1 MKMRLFSYIIGLCL
15 AFCLAACQSEDSL
28 NNSAVGYLY
37 LEASANTALS
47 TKSAVPENYKPKQLH
62 AEIRNAQNV
71 AVYQTD
77 DYDAEWQGKQF
88 ALPAGSYTIV
98 AHSHGF
104 NGQASGFDNPY
115 YYGTTTTTITA
126 GQKATASVTC
136 TLANV
141 KVSVQFDDA
150 FKKAFQTA
158 KVTVA
163 SQVSGIAPQE
173 VEMGRDIK
181 PIYVPVGTIKAMVS
195 VENKSSQTVS
205 MEKVIT
211 EVKARDHY
219 ILKYKVKQQGN
230 GSITVEADATER
242 QYTFNFM
249 VPTTAATTLQANA
262 ANAWSNFAL
271 LEGEVPSSEGELDAA
286 AMRFEWKKSTE
297 SSWQKQSATPNS
309 TKYTAKLTG
318 LTPNTAYTY
327 RMVYEKDGQSYTSK
341 EISFTT
347 EAQTALPNGKLDDWY
362 QSGNTWY
369 AISETDFKAG
379 RKFWDSSNPG
389 STTGAGALVNVN
401 PTTGNSAVVRTA
413 GGQSAQM
420 KSQFASA
427 FGIGKFAAASLYAGS
442 FKELVGAD
450 GAKINFGQP
459 FTARPTQLTGWYQ
472 FSTGKIDYC
481 GENQPANTVKKG
493 DTDLWSAYVVLTT
506 GTYEL
511 DNTKMNET
519 SKDFNALLHN
529 DKDDFV
535 VAYGALP
542 DAECIASSSWKKFT
556 VDLVYK
562 NLEKKPTHIIIVFSS
577 SKYGDYFTGSTQSLL
592 YLDDLELVYGDSPQT
607 K

>member
-1 MKMRLFSYIIGLCL
+1 MLLGFFS
-15 AFCLAACQSEDSL
+15 CQSEESL

-88 ALPAGSYTIV
+88 VLPAGSYTIV

-104 NGQASGFDNPY
+104 DGQASGFDNPY

-141 KVSVQFDDA
+141 KVSVQFDEA

-173 VEMGRDIK
+173 VEMGKEIK

-195 VENKSSQTVS
+195 VENKSSQTFS

-219 ILKYKVKQQGN
+219 ILKYRAKQQGN

-242 QYTFNFM
+242 TYTFNFM
-249 VPTTAATTLQANA
+249 VPTTATTTLQANA

-297 SSWQKQSATPNS
+297 SSWQQQSATSNS
-309 TKYTAKLTG
+309 TKYTAKLAG

-327 RMVYEKDGQSYTSK
+327 RMVYEKDGQTYTSK

-347 EAQTALPNGKLDDWY
+347 ETQTALPNGKLEDWY
-362 QSGNTWY
+362 QSGKTWY
-369 AISETDFKAG
+369 ADSQTNATSSSG
-379 RKFWDSSNPG
+379 SFWDSSNPG
-389 STTGAGALVNVN
+389 SAKYIGSNTSPETSVVHTANGK
-401 PTTGNSAVVRTA
+401 SAKLESKWAVL
-413 GGQSAQM
+413 
-420 KSQFASA
+420 
-427 FGIGKFAAASLYAGS
+427 KFAAASLYAGK
-442 FKELVGAD
+442 FIELIGTK
-450 GAKINFGQP
+450 GAKLRFGQP
-459 FTARPTQLTGWYQ
+459 FAERPIQLKGWAKYD
-472 FSTGKIDYC
+472 GVKIDRYNNPPE
-481 GENQPANTVKKG
+481 GTVAKG
-493 DTDLWSAYVVLTT
+493 DPDLWSGYIALVDLGKEDGIYV
-506 GTYEL
+506 
-511 DNTKMNET
+511 DNTDMSTFPDYNT
-519 SKDFNALLHN
+519 
-529 DKDDFV
+529 DDRV
-535 VAYGALP
+535 IAYGALP
-542 DAECIASSSWKKFT
+542 DSECGNSDWKQFNI
-556 VDLVYK
+556 DLVYRS
-562 NLEKKPTHIIIVFSS
+562 LTRKPTHIIIVFSS
-577 SKYGDYFTGSTQSLL
+577 SKYGDYFTGGAGSSL

>member
-1 MKMRLFSYIIGLCL
+1 MLLGFFS
-15 AFCLAACQSEDSL
+15 CQSEDSL

-104 NGQASGFDNPY
+104 DGQASGFDNPY

-141 KVSVQFDDA
+141 KVSVQFDEA

-173 VEMGRDIK
+173 VEMGKEIK

-219 ILKYKVKQQGN
+219 ILKYKIKQQGN

-242 QYTFNFM
+242 TYTFNFM
-249 VPTTAATTLQANA
+249 VPTTATTTLQANA
-262 ANAWSNFAL
+262 ANAWSDFAL

-297 SSWQKQSATPNS
+297 SSWQQQSATSSN

-327 RMVYEKDGQSYTSK
+327 RMVYEKDGQTYTSK

-347 EAQTALPNGKLDDWY
+347 ETQTALPNGKLDEWY
-362 QSGNTWY
+362 QSGKIWY
-369 AISETDFKAG
+369 ADTQTNATSSSG
-379 RKFWDSSNPG
+379 SFWDSSNPG
-389 STTGAGALVNVN
+389 SAKYIGSNTYPETGVVNTAN
-401 PTTGNSAVVRTA
+401 GKSAKLESKWAVL
-413 GGQSAQM
+413 
-420 KSQFASA
+420 
-427 FGIGKFAAASLYAGS
+427 KFAAASLYAGK
-442 FKELVGAD
+442 FIELIGTK
-450 GAKINFGQP
+450 GAKLRFGQP
-459 FTARPTQLTGWYQ
+459 FTERPIQLKGWAKYD
-472 FSTGKIDYC
+472 GVKIDRYNNPPE
-481 GENQPANTVKKG
+481 GTVAKG
-493 DTDLWSAYVVLTT
+493 DPDLWSGYIALVDLGKEDGIYV
-506 GTYEL
+506 
-511 DNTKMNET
+511 DNTDMSTFPDYNT
-519 SKDFNALLHN
+519 
-529 DKDDFV
+529 DDRV
-535 VAYGALP
+535 IAYGALP
-542 DAECIASSSWKKFT
+542 DSECGNSDWKQFNI
-556 VDLVYK
+556 DLVYK
-562 NLEKKPTHIIIVFSS
+562 SLTRKPTHIIIVFSS
-577 SKYGDYFTGSTQSLL
+577 SKYGDYFTGGAGSSL
-592 YLDDLELVYGDSPQT
+592 YLDDLELVYGEPQT

>member
-1 MKMRLFSYIIGLCL
+1 MKKFFSIIGL
-15 AFCLAACQSEDSL
+15 FCLLLGFFSCQSEDSL

-104 NGQASGFDNPY
+104 DGQASGFDNPY

-141 KVSVQFDDA
+141 KVSVQFDEA

-195 VENKSSQTVS
+195 VKNKSSQTFS

-219 ILKYKVKQQGN
+219 VLKYKVKQQGN

-242 QYTFNFM
+242 TYTFSFM
-249 VPTTAATTLQANA
+249 VPTTATTTLQANA

-297 SSWQKQSATPNS
+297 SSWQQQSATLSS

-327 RMVYEKDGQSYTSK
+327 RMVYEKDGQTYTSK

-347 EAQTALPNGKLDDWY
+347 ETQTALPNGKLEDWY
-362 QSGNTWY
+362 QSGKTWY
-369 AISETDFKAG
+369 ADSQTNATSSSG
-379 RKFWDSSNPG
+379 SFWDSSNPG
-389 STTGAGALVNVN
+389 SAKYIGSNTSPETSVVHTANGK
-401 PTTGNSAVVRTA
+401 SAKLESKWAVL
-413 GGQSAQM
+413 
-420 KSQFASA
+420 
-427 FGIGKFAAASLYAGS
+427 KFAAASLYAGK
-442 FKELVGAD
+442 FIELIGTK
-450 GAKINFGQP
+450 GAKLRFGQP
-459 FTARPTQLTGWYQ
+459 FTERPIQLKGWAKYD
-472 FSTGKIDYC
+472 GVNIDRYNNPPE
-481 GENQPANTVKKG
+481 GTVAKG
-493 DTDLWSAYVVLTT
+493 DPDLWSGYIALVDLGEKDGIYV
-506 GTYEL
+506 
-511 DNTKMNET
+511 DNTNMSTFPDYNT
-519 SKDFNALLHN
+519 
-529 DKDDFV
+529 DDRV
-535 VAYGALP
+535 IAYGALP
-542 DAECIASSSWKKFT
+542 DSECGNSGWKQFNIN
-556 VDLVYK
+556 LVYRS
-562 NLEKKPTHIIIVFSS
+562 LTRKPTHIIVVFSS
-577 SKYGDYFTGSTQSLL
+577 SKYGDYFTGGEHSAL

>member
-1 MKMRLFSYIIGLCL
+1 MLLGFFS
-15 AFCLAACQSEDSL
+15 CQSEDSL

-104 NGQASGFDNPY
+104 DGQASGFDNPY

-141 KVSVQFDDA
+141 KVSVQFDEA

-173 VEMGRDIK
+173 VEMGREIK

-249 VPTTAATTLQANA
+249 VPTTATTTLQANA

-271 LEGEVPSSEGELDAA
+271 LEGEVPSSEGELDAT

-297 SSWQKQSATPNS
+297 SSWQKQSATSSN
-309 TKYTAKLTG
+309 TKYTAKLAG

-327 RMVYEKDGQSYTSK
+327 RMVYEKDGQTYTSK

-347 EAQTALPNGKLDDWY
+347 ETQTALPNGKLDEWY
-362 QSGNTWY
+362 QSGEIWY
-369 AISETDFKAG
+369 ADSQTNATSSSG
-379 RKFWDSSNPG
+379 SFWDSSNPG
-389 STTGAGALVNVN
+389 SADYIGSNTTPETGVVHTANGKSAKLESKYAL
-401 PTTGNSAVVRTA
+401 
-413 GGQSAQM
+413 
-420 KSQFASA
+420 
-427 FGIGKFAAASLYAGS
+427 IKFAAASLYAGQ
-442 FKELVGAD
+442 FKELIGTN
-450 GAKINFGQP
+450 GAKLRFGQP
-459 FTARPTQLTGWYQ
+459 FTERPIQLKGWAKYN
-472 FSTGKIDYC
+472 GVKIDKY
-481 GENQPANTVKKG
+481 NNPPAGTVKKG
-493 DTDLWSAYVVLTT
+493 DPDLWSGYVALVDL
-506 GTYEL
+506 GEKDGIYV
-511 DNTKMNET
+511 DNTDMSTFPDYNT
-519 SKDFNALLHN
+519 DNR
-529 DKDDFV
+529 V
-535 VAYGALP
+535 IAYGALP
-542 DAECIASSSWKKFT
+542 DSECGNSDWKQFNI
-556 VDLVYK
+556 DLVYRS
-562 NLEKKPTHIIIVFSS
+562 LTRKPTHIIVVFSS
-577 SKYGDYFTGSTQSLL
+577 SKYGDYFTGGKGSKL
-592 YLDDLELVYGDSPQT
+592 YLDDLELVYGEPQT

>member
-1 MKMRLFSYIIGLCL
+1 MKKFFSIIGL
-15 AFCLAACQSEDSL
+15 FCLLLGFFSCQSEESL

-62 AEIRNAQNV
+62 VEIRNAQNV

-104 NGQASGFDNPY
+104 DGQASGFDNPY

-141 KVSVQFDDA
+141 KVSVQFDEA

-195 VENKSSQTVS
+195 VKNKSSQTFS

-219 ILKYKVKQQGN
+219 VLKYKVKQQGN

-242 QYTFNFM
+242 TYTFSFM
-249 VPTTAATTLQANA
+249 VPTTATTTLQANA

-271 LEGEVPSSEGELDAA
+271 LEGEVPSSDGELDAA
-286 AMRFEWKKSTE
+286 AMRFECVDIGRNTSGE
-297 SSWQKQSATPNS
+297 G
-309 TKYTAKLTG
+309 G
-318 LTPNTAYTY
+318 LLGFY
-327 RMVYEKDGQSYTSK
+327 
-341 EISFTT
+341 
-347 EAQTALPNGKLDDWY
+347 
-362 QSGNTWY
+362 
-369 AISETDFKAG
+369 
-379 RKFWDSSNPG
+379 
-389 STTGAGALVNVN
+389 
-401 PTTGNSAVVRTA
+401 
-413 GGQSAQM
+413 
-420 KSQFASA
+420 
-427 FGIGKFAAASLYAGS
+427 
-442 FKELVGAD
+442 
-450 GAKINFGQP
+450 
-459 FTARPTQLTGWYQ
+459 
-472 FSTGKIDYC
+472 
-481 GENQPANTVKKG
+481 
-493 DTDLWSAYVVLTT
+493 
-506 GTYEL
+506 
-511 DNTKMNET
+511 
-519 SKDFNALLHN
+519 
-529 DKDDFV
+529 
-535 VAYGALP
+535 
-542 DAECIASSSWKKFT
+542 
-556 VDLVYK
+556 
-562 NLEKKPTHIIIVFSS
+562 
-577 SKYGDYFTGSTQSLL
+577 
-592 YLDDLELVYGDSPQT
+592 
-607 K
+607 

>member
-1 MKMRLFSYIIGLCL
+1 MKKFFSIIGL
-15 AFCLAACQSEDSL
+15 FCLLLGFFSCQSEDSL

-104 NGQASGFDNPY
+104 DGQASGFDNPY

-242 QYTFNFM
+242 TYTFNFM

-271 LEGEVPSSEGELDAA
+271 LEGEMPSSEGELDAT

-297 SSWQKQSATPNS
+297 SSWQQQSATSSN

-327 RMVYEKDGQSYTSK
+327 RMVYEKDGQTYTSN

-347 EAQTALPNGKLDDWY
+347 ETQTALPNGKLDDWY
-362 QSGNTWY
+362 QSGKTWY
-369 AISETDFKAG
+369 ADSKTNATSSSG
-379 RKFWDSSNPG
+379 SFWDSSNPG
-389 STTGAGALVNVN
+389 SAKYIGSNTSPETSVVHTANGK
-401 PTTGNSAVVRTA
+401 SAKLESKYAV
-413 GGQSAQM
+413 
-420 KSQFASA
+420 
-427 FGIGKFAAASLYAGS
+427 IKFAAASLYAGK
-442 FKELVGAD
+442 FINLIGTK
-450 GAKINFGQP
+450 GAKLRFGQP
-459 FTARPTQLTGWYQ
+459 FTERPIQLKGWAKY
-472 FSTGKIDYC
+472 SGVKIDRYNNPPT
-481 GENQPANTVKKG
+481 GTVAKG
-493 DTDLWSAYVVLTT
+493 DPDLWSGYVALVDL
-506 GTYEL
+506 GDKDGIYV
-511 DNTKMNET
+511 DNTNMSTFPDYNT
-519 SKDFNALLHN
+519 
-529 DKDDFV
+529 DDRV
-535 VAYGALP
+535 IAYGALP
-542 DAECIASSSWKKFT
+542 DSECGNSDWKQFNI
-556 VDLVYK
+556 DLVYRS
-562 NLEKKPTHIIIVFSS
+562 LTRKPTHIIVVFSS
-577 SKYGDYFTGSTQSLL
+577 SKYGDYFTGGDGSSL

>member
-1 MKMRLFSYIIGLCL
+1 MNWKQREMKKYNYIIWIMILFFGC
-15 AFCLAACQSEDSL
+15 FSCQSEESL

-104 NGQASGFDNPY
+104 DGQASGFDNPY

-141 KVSVQFDDA
+141 KVSVQFDEA

-181 PIYVPVGTIKAMVS
+181 PIYVPVGNIKAMVS
-195 VENKSSQTVS
+195 VEKSSKTFS

-242 QYTFNFM
+242 TYTFNFM

-286 AMRFEWKKSTE
+286 AMRFEWKKSSE
-297 SSWQKQSATPNS
+297 SNWQKLPANSSS

-327 RMVYEKDGQSYTSK
+327 HMVYEKDGQTYTSN

-347 EAQTALPNGKLDDWY
+347 ETQTALPNGKLDDWY
-362 QSGNTWY
+362 KSDNAWY
-369 AISETDFKAG
+369 AISETDFNAG

-389 STTGAGALVNVN
+389 PASLGMDKSNTVKEESVKR
-401 PTTGNSAVVRTA
+401 TGNSAKMTSIVIV
-413 GGQSAQM
+413 
-420 KSQFASA
+420 
-427 FGIGKFAAASLYAGS
+427 GKFAAASLYAGKFIKLNGTS
-442 FKELVGAD
+442 
-450 GAKINFGQP
+450 GAKLRFGQP
-459 FTARPTQLTGWYQ
+459 FTERPIQLKGWAKYD
-472 FSTGKIDYC
+472 GAKIDKYNNPPE
-481 GENQPANTVKKG
+481 GTVAKG
-493 DTDLWSAYVVLTT
+493 DPDLWSGYIALVDLGKEDGIYV
-506 GTYEL
+506 
-511 DNTKMNET
+511 DNTDMSTFPDYNT
-519 SKDFNALLHN
+519 
-529 DKDDFV
+529 DDRV
-535 VAYGALP
+535 IAYGALP
-542 DAECIASSSWKKFT
+542 DSECGNSDWKQFNI
-556 VDLVYK
+556 DLVYRS
-562 NLEKKPTHIIIVFSS
+562 LTRKPTHIIVVFSS
-577 SKYGDYFTGSTQSLL
+577 SKYGDYFTGGKGSSL
-592 YLDDLELVYGDSPQT
+592 YLDDLELVYGEPQT

>member
-1 MKMRLFSYIIGLCL
+1 MKKFFSIIGI
-15 AFCLAACQSEDSL
+15 FCLLLGFFSCQSEESL

-47 TKSAVPENYKPKQLH
+47 TKSAVPENYKPRQLH

-77 DYDAEWQGKQF
+77 NYDAEWQGQQF

-104 NGQASGFDNPY
+104 DGQASGFDNPY

-126 GQKATASVTC
+126 GQKATATVTC

-141 KVSVQFDDA
+141 KISVQFDDA
-150 FKKAFQTA
+150 FQKAFQAA

-173 VEMGRDIK
+173 VEMGSDIK

-195 VENKSSQTVS
+195 VKNKSSQTFS

-219 ILKYKVKQQGN
+219 VLKYKVKQQGN

-242 QYTFNFM
+242 QYTFNFL
-249 VPTTAATTLQANA
+249 VPTTATTTLQANA

-271 LEGEVPSSEGELDAA
+271 LEGEVPSSEGEPDAA

-297 SSWQKQSATPNS
+297 SSWQKLPATPSS

-318 LTPNTAYTY
+318 LTPNAAYTY
-327 RMVYEKDGQSYTSK
+327 RMVYEKDGQTYTSN

-347 EAQTALPNGKLDDWY
+347 ETQKALPNGKLDDWY
-362 QSGNTWY
+362 QSGKIWY
-369 AISETDFKAG
+369 ADSQTNATSSSG
-379 RKFWDSSNPG
+379 SFWDSSNPG
-389 STTGAGALVNVN
+389 SANYIGSNTTPETSVVHTANGK
-401 PTTGNSAVVRTA
+401 SAKLESKLAV
-413 GGQSAQM
+413 
-420 KSQFASA
+420 
-427 FGIGKFAAASLYAGS
+427 IKFAAASLYAGK
-442 FKELVGAD
+442 FIELIGTK
-450 GAKINFGQP
+450 GAKLRFGQP
-459 FTARPTQLTGWYQ
+459 FTERPIQLKGWAKYD
-472 FSTGKIDYC
+472 GVKIDKYS
-481 GENQPANTVKKG
+481 NPPAGTVKKG
-493 DTDLWSAYVVLTT
+493 DPDLWSGYIALVDLGEKDGIYV
-506 GTYEL
+506 
-511 DNTKMNET
+511 DNTDMTTFPDYNT
-519 SKDFNALLHN
+519 
-529 DKDDFV
+529 DDRV
-535 VAYGALP
+535 IAYGALP
-542 DAECIASSSWKKFT
+542 DSECGNSDWKQFNI
-556 VDLVYK
+556 DLVYRS
-562 NLEKKPTHIIIVFSS
+562 LTRKPTHIIVVFSS
-577 SKYGDYFTGSTQSLL
+577 SKYGDYFTGGKGSVL

>member
-1 MKMRLFSYIIGLCL
+1 MNWKQREMKKYNYIIWIMILFFGC
-15 AFCLAACQSEDSL
+15 FSCQSEDSL
-28 NNSAVGYLY
+28 NKSAVGYLY

-104 NGQASGFDNPY
+104 DGQASGFDNPY

-163 SQVSGIAPQE
+163 SQVNGIAPQE

-181 PIYVPVGTIKAMVS
+181 SIYVPVGTIKAMVS

-242 QYTFNFM
+242 TYTFNFM

-271 LEGEVPSSEGELDAA
+271 LEGEVPSSEGELDAT

-297 SSWQKQSATPNS
+297 SSWQQQSATSSN
-309 TKYTAKLTG
+309 TKYTAKLAG

-327 RMVYEKDGQSYTSK
+327 RMVYEKDGQTYTSN

-347 EAQTALPNGKLDDWY
+347 ETQTALPNGKLDDWY
-362 QSGNTWY
+362 KSGNAWY
-369 AISETDFKAG
+369 AISETDFNAG

-389 STTGAGALVNVN
+389 PASMGLLNKSNTVKEESVKH
-401 PTTGNSAVVRTA
+401 TGNSAKMTSIVIV
-413 GGQSAQM
+413 
-420 KSQFASA
+420 
-427 FGIGKFAAASLYAGS
+427 GKFAAASLYAGK
-442 FKELVGAD
+442 FIELNGTE
-450 GAKINFGQP
+450 GAKLRFGQP
-459 FTARPTQLTGWYQ
+459 FTERPIQLKGWAKYD
-472 FSTGKIDYC
+472 GVKIDKYY
-481 GENQPANTVKKG
+481 NNPPAGTVKQG
-493 DTDLWSAYVVLTT
+493 DPDLWSGYIALVDLGKEDGIYV
-506 GTYEL
+506 
-511 DNTKMNET
+511 DNTNMSTFPDYNT
-519 SKDFNALLHN
+519 
-529 DKDDFV
+529 DDRV
-535 VAYGALP
+535 IAYGALP
-542 DAECIASSSWKKFT
+542 DSECRNSDWKQFNI
-556 VDLVYK
+556 DLVYRS
-562 NLEKKPTHIIIVFSS
+562 LTRKPTHIIVVFSS
-577 SKYGDYFTGSTQSLL
+577 SKYGDYFTGGKGSAL